1 MLLNQVILVGRL
13 TKDPTLNELEDGRT
27 VTNITLAVQRSFKN
41 PETLEYD
48 TDFIKCTLWQGI
60 AETTVNYCKK
70 GSTIGV
76 KARLVNKVKEL
87 SDGKKFHYTD
97 VIAEKITFINVK

>member
-1 MLLNQVILVGRL
+1 MLNQVILVGRL
-13 TKDPTLNELEDGRT
+13 TRDPTLTELEDGRT

-48 TDFIKCTLWQGI
+48 VDFIQCSLWQGI

-76 KARLVNKVKEL
+76 KARLVNKTKVL
-87 SDGKKFHYTD
+87 DDGKKFHYTD
-97 VIAEKITFINVK
+97 VIAEKITFISVK

>member
-1 MLLNQVILVGRL
+1 MLNQVILVGRL
-13 TKDPTLNELEDGRT
+13 TKDPTLKELEDGRT
-27 VTNITLAVQRSFKN
+27 VTNIILAVQRSFKN

-48 TDFIKCTLWQGI
+48 VDFINCTLWQGI

-76 KARLVNKVKEL
+76 KARLVSKVKEL
-87 SDGKKFHYTD
+87 EDGKKLHYTD